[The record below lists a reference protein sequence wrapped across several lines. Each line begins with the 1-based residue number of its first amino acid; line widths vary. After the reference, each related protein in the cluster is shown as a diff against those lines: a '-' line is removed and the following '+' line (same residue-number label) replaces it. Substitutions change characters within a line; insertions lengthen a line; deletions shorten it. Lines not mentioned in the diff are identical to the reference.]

1 MRIIALNRDRAGREA
16 WGCLQH
22 GKTQSRNAVAGWCG
36 WRGQLRVDAFPFES
50 FPAAPCSSS
59 DLLHPSSD
67 KSPIF
72 LSSFRSKIRSLPEDH
87 SCPRMN
93 YPSTACSIPRQGA
106 ASRANSPPWKGNL
119 YIKGW
124 QKEAKQKAHPQLQR
138 PNPKVSSFA
147 KSLRSPTHGPGGC
160 PSARI

>member
-1 MRIIALNRDRAGREA
+1 MRVIALNRDRAEREA

-22 GKTQSRNAVAGWCG
+22 GKTQSRSAVAGWCG

-72 LSSFRSKIRSLPEDH
+72 PSSFRSKIRSLPEEH

-93 YPSTACSIPRQGA
+93 YPSIACSIPRPGA
-106 ASRANSPPWKGNL
+106 ASRANSPPWKGNF

-138 PNPKVSSFA
+138 PNPEVCSCA
-147 KSLRSPTHGPGGC
+147 KIAEITYSWTWRL
-160 PSARI
+160 PSTRI

>member
-1 MRIIALNRDRAGREA
+1 MGLPAA
-16 WGCLQH
+16 WQNTEQ
-22 GKTQSRNAVAGWCG
+22 KRWCG
-36 WRGQLRVDAFPFES
+36 WRGQLHVDAFPFES

-72 LSSFRSKIRSLPEDH
+72 LSSFRSKIRSLPEEH

-106 ASRANSPPWKGNL
+106 ASRANSPPRKGKL

-138 PNPKVSSFA
+138 PNPEVSSFA